1 MKNAILF
8 KVNSFLAYM
17 TVNVV
22 FSYSFASFLLSLQT
36 KINDFFDYNWSEAVD
51 QYLSQNQ

>member
-17 TVNVV
+17 TVNAV
-22 FSYSFASFLLSLQT
+22 FSYSFAAFLLSLQT
-36 KINDFFDYNWSEAVD
+36 KINDLFDYNWSEAVD
-51 QYLSQNQ
+51 QYLINKK

>member
-17 TVNVV
+17 TVNAV
-22 FSYSFASFLLSLQT
+22 FSYSFAAFLLSLQT

-51 QYLSQNQ
+51 QYRFDNL